1 MASIYIRVTFWE
13 LSSDHPLQIQNTIDR
28 QHALLGWHLYNH
40 PPAKNSHGIKN
51 IVTDFVCE
59 WPPLVF
65 NTMDFSS
72 FSSAAKT
79 LPDK

>member
-1 MASIYIRVTFWE
+1 ME
-13 LSSDHPLQIQNTIDR
+13 
-28 QHALLGWHLYNH
+28 
-40 PPAKNSHGIKN
+40 KN

-65 NTMDFSS
+65 NTIDFFS

-79 LPDK
+79 LPDKEHKCNLGKGCEAKILCVCVLVCVCARERVCV